1 MASTGQL
8 RHITHFGGS
17 KTVPRKTEMGRNP
30 PREAGSTQSQPK
42 LKSGQKR
49 QSQPKLQFSK
59 RVPVKSEIIPA
70 KLRLQGEKRIVQ
82 SQTKMKMTE
91 PEKSEPVRQRIAT
104 ARERMLERQGT
115 RNSELVG
122 AALREHAPLSAGPL
136 AFAQAAARQL
146 GLTGRGF
153 DRVVRVAR
161 TVADLAQS
169 SEIKE
174 AHLAEAVTY
183 RPRELV

>member
-1 MASTGQL
+1 
-8 RHITHFGGS
+8 
-17 KTVPRKTEMGRNP
+17 
-30 PREAGSTQSQPK
+30 
-42 LKSGQKR
+42 
-49 QSQPKLQFSK
+49 
-59 RVPVKSEIIPA
+59 
-70 KLRLQGEKRIVQ
+70 
-82 SQTKMKMTE
+82 MKMTE
-91 PEKSEPVRQRIAT
+91 PEKSEPVRQRIAA